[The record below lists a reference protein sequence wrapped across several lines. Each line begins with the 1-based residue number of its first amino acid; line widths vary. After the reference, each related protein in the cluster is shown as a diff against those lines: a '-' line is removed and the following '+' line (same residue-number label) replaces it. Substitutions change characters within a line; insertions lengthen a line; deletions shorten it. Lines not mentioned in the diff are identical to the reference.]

1 MTNYEESLE
10 VLKSLFAKDCQFAL
24 ATVSDQTPSIR
35 IVDTF
40 YDEGGFYIVTHAKS
54 RKVVELMRSP
64 NVALCHDLYRFSG
77 TAKNIGHPLNEDN
90 LKIRETLTKVFAPW
104 YFAHNN
110 ENDENMCFV
119 KVDLKDGFYYK
130 DGKGF
135 KVDFVNQ
142 VAEVFPFEFDIDA
155 AVI

>member
-40 YDEGGFYIVTHAKS
+40 YDEVGFYIVTHAKS
-54 RKVVELMRSP
+54 RKVVELMHSP

-104 YFAHNN
+104 YFAHND

-119 KVDLKDGFYYK
+119 KVELKEGFYYK

-135 KVDFVNQ
+135 KVDFINQ
-142 VAEVFPFEFDIDA
+142 VAEVFPFNFDIDA